1 MNYDSSS
8 PAVQITSRIMV
19 EIAQHIKEDPPPH
32 EASHYNRVFE
42 KVLEIVQIELMMRAQ
57 P

>member
-42 KVLEIVQIELMMRAQ
+42 KVLEIVQIELVMGAQ